1 MTHLLLIIIYMAFV
15 SLGLPDSILGA
26 SWPSMYPGLD
36 VPVSYAGIISM
47 SIAFCTIISSL
58 QSYRITQKLGTGK
71 VTAISA
77 ALTAVALLGFSV
89 SAKFWQL
96 CFWAIPYGIGA
107 GSVDSCL
114 NNYVATHYKSHHMS
128 WLHCMWGVGATVGP
142 MIMGRAL
149 TCGFGWNW
157 GYRWVAFMQI
167 ALTAILFLSLPLWR
181 ARENGETRPGGA
193 IPLRE
198 ILATPGVRAMML
210 CFFGYCALEQTAG
223 LWAASYLALH
233 KGVPSDVA
241 AGFGGMF
248 FMGITAGRAISG
260 FVSMKLSDSKMIWLG
275 MGIISAGIAVMLLP
289 LGEALSLMGLA
300 LVGLG
305 CAPVYPSIMHSIPGI
320 FGPERSQA
328 IIGVQMAG
336 AYVGTCL
343 MPSLF
348 GVIANN
354 ITVALLPLYLLA
366 LLLVMAAMQRM
377 TDRMA

>member
-181 ARENGETRPGGA
+181 ARENGETRPGEA

-198 ILATPGVRAMML
+198 ILATPGVKAMML

-248 FMGITAGRAISG
+248 F
-260 FVSMKLSDSKMIWLG
+260 

-348 GVIANN
+348 GMIANN